1 MPTVT
6 VSRTDL
12 STEEMVTVLRDGL
25 GADYNVLPGMTMGQ
39 LPFHGPREGRPDM
52 IVVGTGDNR
61 RVKAQVT
68 ITSPG
73 GQTKLRI
80 HPSGITVTLVL
91 NTFGIARTVRE
102 VLASRPRLRQAEQTK
117 RRSPVGGPTVT
128 G

>member
-6 VSRTDL
+6 VPRTDL

-25 GADYNVLPGMTMGQ
+25 GAGYNVLPGMTMGQ
-39 LPFHGPREGRPDM
+39 LPFQGPRKGRPDM

-91 NTFGIARTVRE
+91 NTFGIVRTVRE
-102 VLASRPRLRQAEQTK
+102 VLASRPSAAPQWVG
-117 RRSPVGGPTVT
+117 RR
-128 G
+128 

>member
-6 VSRTDL
+6 VPRTDL

-25 GADYNVLPGMTMGQ
+25 GAGYNVLPGMTMGQ
-39 LPFHGPREGRPDM
+39 LPFQGPRKGRPDM

-102 VLASRPRLRQAEQTK
+102 VLARRPRLRQAEQTK
-117 RRSPVGGPTVT
+117 RGSPVGGPTVT